1 MVYFA
6 LPPPGEYIKIL
17 VRKEVGNPVDYFNK
31 YYDEYREGF
40 SANGLL
46 KQQSQFHILKTLSG
60 ESWLGLDKIHSL
72 TSQGDYKLKIIMT
85 DFDGKKYHAVYDEFK
100 VIQTIQ

>member
-17 VRKEVGNPVDYFNK
+17 VRKEVGNPVDFFNK

-46 KQQSQFHILKTLSG
+46 KQQSQFHILKPFQ
-60 ESWLGLDKIHSL
+60 ERAGLAL
-72 TSQGDYKLKIIMT
+72 TRST
-85 DFDGKKYHAVYDEFK
+85 
-100 VIQTIQ
+100 T